1 MIRAAGG
8 TEAYLSWAVFAAVVV
23 SGASTVLQAVRVGR
37 LGSGYV
43 LLMGTSGAF
52 IAVCVVVIA
61 EGGPAMLATLVVI
74 SALFQFM
81 LSARLSLFRRLL
93 TPTVAGTVIMLIS
106 VTVMPIIFDMLKDV
120 PEGVPAPAAP
130 LSALATVIV
139 IIGIALKATG
149 ALRLWAPV
157 IGVVAGSVI
166 AGFFGLYD
174 TGRVAEASW
183 IGLPQGA
190 WPGFDLGF

>member
-1 MIRAAGG
+1 M
-8 TEAYLSWAVFAAVVV
+8 FAAVVV